1 MKIHKNIKNSIG
13 IFLMA
18 LIFMIVT
25 IVAVSYTK
33 EMLEN
38 SINQN
43 KENIKEITIQISHN
57 IESKINNYIS
67 ELKFIGSKVKLNDNK
82 ELQIS
87 TDILNNK
94 VQYKEFNKILVLG
107 LDGKGKNNLGEDVFF
122 KNDEILE
129 RTTKENKPIILH
141 SSRIKS
147 YENDVVLYSVPI
159 VNNNKLMGIVIG
171 INDMSSLTKELK
183 NGIYEGKGCS
193 YIINNSGD
201 ILFSMH
207 EHKLRKNVYDFLD
220 KNSAD
225 EMKSYHEGNE
235 YWEVRGEIHGKKSY
249 FGFSKI
255 NDTDWYM
262 VTSVPSKNILLQ
274 IQDSAKIML
283 SILIMVILLS
293 LIICSYIIKIQKNN
307 EKKVMDIAFKD
318 SLTGI
323 INYNKFV
330 SEAEEYI
337 LRQRR
342 RKCVLV
348 CFDIDKFKLIND
360 IYGYKIGDEILKII
374 SNNLKYYFKGDI
386 VYGRLGGDTFGVLLE
401 TKEEFKIDQIAEF
414 IKKKIGNIE
423 STKNLNLE
431 ISVDLSIGI
440 YKIENE
446 TINMKKFIDNADM
459 ARLKSKETRYREY
472 VVFDENMS
480 KEKKKILQMER
491 DLFLA
496 IRNKEFSL
504 HYQPKFNINTGK
516 IVGAEAL
523 IRWIHPTMGMVSP
536 MEFIPLAEKTRFI
549 NNIGQWVF
557 DEVCKKLR
565 SWIDEGIEVVPIAIN
580 LSRVELYQQDLVDML
595 RFGINRYKIDPRLIE
610 IEITESTALN
620 DIEFINEKLSEIKT
634 LGMKVAMDDFGTGN
648 SNLSSLK
655 DIQIDVLKLDKSL
668 LLDIEN
674 NEKTELMLK
683 SIVDL
688 SKNLSLNTVCEGVEN
703 MSQVEI
709 LKGTGCEIVQ
719 GYVFSKPVEVEKYK
733 KLLLRNR
740 NRNRN

>member
-1 MKIHKNIKNSIG
+1 MKIYKNIKDNIG
-13 IFLMA
+13 IFLIG

-25 IVAVSYTK
+25 ISAISYTK

-38 SINQN
+38 SISEN
-43 KENIKEITIQISHN
+43 KENIKEVTLQISHN
-57 IESKINNYIS
+57 IDNKINNYIS
-67 ELKFIGSKVKLNDNK
+67 ELSFIGSKVELNDK
-82 ELQIS
+82 KQIQIS
-87 TDILNNK
+87 TDILDNK
-94 VQYKEFNKILVLG
+94 VQDGKFNKILVSG
-107 LDGKGKNNLGEDVFF
+107 LDGKGKNNLGEEIFL

-129 RTTKENKPIILH
+129 RTAKEDKPIILH

-159 VNNNKLMGIVIG
+159 VNNNELMGIVIG
-171 INDMSSLTKELK
+171 INDMSYLTKELK
-183 NGIYEGKGCS
+183 SKIHEGKGYL
-193 YIINNSGD
+193 YIINKSGD
-201 ILFSMH
+201 ILFSNH
-207 EHKLRKNVYDFLD
+207 EHKLRKNLYDFLD
-220 KNSAD
+220 ESSIDNA
-225 EMKSYHEGNE
+225 KSNYGGSG
-235 YWEVRGEIHGKKSY
+235 YWEARGEINGKNSY

-255 NDTDWYM
+255 NETDWYM
-262 VTSVPSKNILLQ
+262 VTSIPTENILLQ

-293 LIICSYIIKIQKNN
+293 IGICSCIIKIQRNN
-307 EKKVMDIAFKD
+307 KKKVMDIACKD
-318 SLTGI
+318 SLTGL

-330 SEAEEYI
+330 SETEEY
-337 LRQRR
+337 LLSQRR
-342 RKCVLV
+342 KQCVLV

-360 IYGYKIGDEILKII
+360 IHGYKIGDEILKII
-374 SNNLKYYFKGDI
+374 SKNLNYYFKGDI
-386 VYGRLGGDTFGVLLE
+386 VYGRLGGDTFGILLE

-431 ISVDLSIGI
+431 INIDLSIGI
-440 YKIENE
+440 YKIEDE
-446 TINMKKFIDNADM
+446 AINIKKFIDNADM

-480 KEKKKILQMER
+480 IEKKKILQMER

-536 MEFIPLAEKTRFI
+536 MEFIPIAEKTRFI

-565 SWIDEGIEVVPIAIN
+565 CWIDEGIEVVPIAIN

-595 RFGINRYKIDPRLIE
+595 KFGIHRYKLDPKLIE

-620 DIEFINEKLSEIKT
+620 DIGFINEKLSEIKD

-648 SNLSSLK
+648 SNLSNLK

-688 SKNLSLNTVCEGVEN
+688 SKNLSLKTVCEGVEN

-709 LKGTGCEIVQ
+709 LKGTGCEVVQ
-719 GYVFSKPVEVEKYK
+719 GYVFSKPVEVDKYK
-733 KLLLRNR
+733 RLLLRNI
-740 NRNRN
+740 N